1 MDSFKV
7 LEVKQSI
14 FENNDADAKL
24 LREQL
29 RRDRTFF
36 AESDVFSRLRQDD
49 YAYGGHSEAEG

>member
-29 RRDRTFF
+29 RCDRTFC
-36 AESDVFSRLRQDD
+36 
-49 YAYGGHSEAEG
+49 

>member
-29 RRDRTFF
+29 RRDRTFC
-36 AESDVFSRLRQDD
+36 
-49 YAYGGHSEAEG
+49 